1 MNDITIT
8 VDGSAGPLECHVR
21 GDGPA
26 VVLLPSLGRGAR
38 DFDDLSTR
46 LAEAGYRTIR
56 PEPRGIGGS
65 ALGPDAIAMED
76 LADDV
81 ARVIRALVPETH
93 WGRTTV
99 VGHAFGNRVTRMLA
113 TIHPELVDSVVL
125 LACGG
130 FIHPRPE
137 IAAALGAVF
146 DSTLDERAHLDAVR
160 TVFFAPGNDA
170 AVWNDGWYPRTAAVQ
185 TTATKTTA
193 VESWWSA
200 GRADVLVVQPADDA
214 IAVPENAVRL
224 VEVIGDRA
232 RLVTIANAGHALLP
246 EQPETVAT
254 TVLSWLRERVSRTNQ
269 A

>member
-1 MNDITIT
+1 MNDVTIT

-46 LAEAGYRTIR
+46 LAEAGYRTLR

-65 ALGPDAIAMED
+65 ALGP
-76 LADDV
+76 
-81 ARVIRALVPETH
+81 
-93 WGRTTV
+93 
-99 VGHAFGNRVTRMLA
+99 
-113 TIHPELVDSVVL
+113 
-125 LACGG
+125 
-130 FIHPRPE
+130 
-137 IAAALGAVF
+137 
-146 DSTLDERAHLDAVR
+146 
-160 TVFFAPGNDA
+160 
-170 AVWNDGWYPRTAAVQ
+170 
-185 TTATKTTA
+185 
-193 VESWWSA
+193 
-200 GRADVLVVQPADDA
+200 DA

-246 EQPETVAT
+246 EQPETVAS
-254 TVLSWLRERVSRTNQ
+254 TVLSLLRERVSGTNH